1 MLNRMAVLGAGSWG
15 TALAYLFSRQ
25 CGTVRLWSR
34 SEEMSRIIGQTHRND
49 RYLPGISLPA
59 KVSCGCEMGWAVEDA
74 EIVILAVPSFA
85 IEETSGMLRPL
96 LPPSALVL
104 SGAKGLESAT
114 GRRLSQVVEDAIPGV
129 RDRLAVLSGPNLAG
143 EAAAGQ
149 PTATVVAAHQ
159 ECVGRIIQDGL
170 SLPQFRIYRN
180 PDVVGVELGGALK
193 NIIAIAAGIID
204 GLNFGEN
211 TKAAL
216 VSRGL
221 NEMRR
226 LGRSLG
232 AEDATFSGLSGI
244 GDLYATCASSQS
256 RNHRVGVELGRG
268 SRLKDI
274 LQGMDQTAE
283 GVPTIQAALLLAGS
297 TGVEMPI
304 TRCLHSVVFGNADPR
319 ESVEALMARATSC
332 ESDG

>member
-1 MLNRMAVLGAGSWG
+1 MLDRMAVLGAGSWG
-15 TALAYLFSRQ
+15 TALAYLFSRR
-25 CGTVRLWSR
+25 CGRVRLWARSDHMSLTIQESR
-34 SEEMSRIIGQTHRND
+34 RND
-49 RYLPGISLPA
+49 RYLPGITLPA
-59 KVSCGCEMGWAVEDA
+59 EVTCGCDMAWAVDSA
-74 EIVILAVPSFA
+74 DIVILAVPSFA
-85 IEETSGMLRPL
+85 IEATSRMLQPR
-96 LPPSALVL
+96 LPPEAIVL

-149 PTATVVAAHQ
+149 PTATVVAAFQ
-159 ECVGRIIQDGL
+159 EGVGRRIQDEL

-180 PDVVGVELGGALK
+180 PDVIGVELGGALK
-193 NIIAIAAGIID
+193 NIVAIAAGIID
-204 GLNFGEN
+204 GLGHGEN

-221 NEMRR
+221 NEIRR

-232 AEDATFSGLSGI
+232 AADATFSGLSGI

-268 SRLKDI
+268 SRLNEI

-283 GVPTIQAALLLAGS
+283 GVPTIQAALLLAATS
-297 TGVEMPI
+297 GVEMPI
-304 TRCLHSVVFGNADPR
+304 THCLHSVVFENADPR
-319 ESVEALMARATSC
+319 QSLEALMARATSC
-332 ESDG
+332 ENDG